1 MPSPDVVQSRLDIL
15 QKSYPNR
22 DRMDL
27 QDALKSCEWNVSTT
41 MEKLRNDMQNI
52 SAPTSESKYSNLPKK
67 HRVKAHE
74 AAVDMVS
81 DSESE
86 SEEYRDNKLVYN
98 DSDSDADEEEEV
110 DEEHLPD
117 DKKRVLT
124 FFNNGTIQVHIIAV
138 CKLRLV

>member
-1 MPSPDVVQSRLDIL
+1 
-15 QKSYPNR
+15 
-22 DRMDL
+22 MDL
-27 QDALKSCEWNVSTT
+27 QDALKSCDWNVSNT
-41 MEKLRNDMQNI
+41 MEKLRNDMKNI
-52 SAPTSESKYSNLPKK
+52 SVPTSKK
-67 HRVKAHE
+67 FSTKPQKQRVMAHE

-124 FFNNGTIQVHIIAV
+124 FFNNGTIQVWYNS
-138 CKLRLV
+138 CS

>member
-1 MPSPDVVQSRLDIL
+1 MPSPDVVQTRLDIL

-27 QDALKSCEWNVSTT
+27 QDALKSCDWNVSNT
-41 MEKLRNDMQNI
+41 MEKLRNDMKNI
-52 SAPTSESKYSNLPKK
+52 SAPTSKNFKTKSQKQ
-67 HRVKAHE
+67 RVMAHE

-124 FFNNGTIQVHIIAV
+124 FFNNGTQQVM
-138 CKLRLV
+138 LRGLFSN

>member
-1 MPSPDVVQSRLDIL
+1 MPSPDVVQTRLDIL

-27 QDALKSCEWNVSTT
+27 QDALKSCDWNVSNT
-41 MEKLRNDMQNI
+41 MEKLRNDMKNI
-52 SAPTSESKYSNLPKK
+52 SIPQSNKNKYTKPQK
-67 HRVKAHE
+67 HRVKSHE

-124 FFNNGTIQVHIIAV
+124 FFNNGTPQVCIILLN
-138 CKLRLV
+138 CD